1 MPASTYRSRLFFSV
15 LTISFLGTLPPGV
28 LNVTVLRTAAS
39 EGSVDALAF
48 ATGAVAVEMLYA
60 VVTLSL
66 LRQLEVRTGLFLR
79 LEILSLM
86 VLSVYGGQLLW
97 KAGGSPPITPMVTHQ
112 NPLPLLNGMMLSAFN
127 PVQIPFWFG
136 WSVILRNRGLLKAGM
151 KDWMPYVTGIGLGS
165 MHGFLPFLGAG
176 ILIWSD
182 SEPNLAMLN
191 YVSGTAL
198 VVAAIWQWILLFR
211 KRRPAKG

>member
-1 MPASTYRSRLFFSV
+1 MPASTYISRLFFSV
-15 LTISFLGTLPPGV
+15 LTISLLGTLPPGV

-39 EGSVDALAF
+39 EGSGDALAF
-48 ATGAVAVEMLYA
+48 ATGAVAVEMLFA

-86 VLSVYGGQLLW
+86 VLSIYGGQLLW
-97 KAGGSPPITPMVTHQ
+97 KAGGSPQITPMVSHQ
-112 NPLPLLNGMMLSAFN
+112 DPLPLLNGMVLSAVN
-127 PVQIPFWFG
+127 PVQVPFWFG

-165 MHGFLPFLGAG
+165 MLGFLPFLGAG

-182 SEPNLAMLN
+182 SEPNLAILN

-198 VVAAIWQWILLFR
+198 VAVAIWQWILLIR
-211 KRRPAKG
+211 KCRAAKG

>member
-1 MPASTYRSRLFFSV
+1 
-15 LTISFLGTLPPGV
+15 V

-39 EGSVDALAF
+39 EGSGDALAF
-48 ATGAVAVEMLYA
+48 ATGAVAVEMLFA

-86 VLSVYGGQLLW
+86 VLSIYGGQLLW
-97 KAGGSPPITPMVTHQ
+97 KAGGSPPITPMVTQ
-112 NPLPLLNGMMLSAFN
+112 PDPLPLLNGMMLSAVN

-151 KDWMPYVTGIGLGS
+151 KDWKPYVTGIGLGS
-165 MHGFLPFLGAG
+165 MLGFLPFLGAG

-198 VVAAIWQWILLFR
+198 VVVAIWQWILLFR
-211 KRRPAKG
+211 KLRPAKG

>member
-1 MPASTYRSRLFFSV
+1 MPASTYISRLFFSV
-15 LTISFLGTLPPGV
+15 LTISLLGTLPPGV

-39 EGSVDALAF
+39 EGSGDALAF
-48 ATGAVAVEMLYA
+48 ATGAVAVEMLFA

-86 VLSVYGGQLLW
+86 VLSIYGGQLLW
-97 KAGGSPPITPMVTHQ
+97 KAGGSPPITPMVTQ
-112 NPLPLLNGMMLSAFN
+112 PDPLPLLNGMMLSAVN

-151 KDWMPYVTGIGLGS
+151 KDWKPYVTGIGLGS
-165 MHGFLPFLGAG
+165 MLGFLPFLGAG

-198 VVAAIWQWILLFR
+198 VVVAIWQWILLFR
-211 KRRPAKG
+211 KLRPAKG

>member
-1 MPASTYRSRLFFSV
+1 MPASTYISRLFFSV
-15 LTISFLGTLPPGV
+15 LTISLLGTLPPGV

-39 EGSVDALAF
+39 EGSGDALAF
-48 ATGAVAVEMLYA
+48 ATGAVAVEMLFA

-86 VLSVYGGQLLW
+86 VLSIYGGQLLW
-97 KAGGSPPITPMVTHQ
+97 KAGGSPPITPMVTQ
-112 NPLPLLNGMMLSAFN
+112 PDPLPLLNGMMLSAVN

-151 KDWMPYVTGIGLGS
+151 KDWKPYVTGIGLGS
-165 MHGFLPFLGAG
+165 MLGFLPFLGAG

-198 VVAAIWQWILLFR
+198 VVVAIWQWILLFR